1 MAAIKGKDTKPEV
14 LLRKALFADG
24 YRFRI
29 HVKNLPGA
37 PDIVLPKYRS
47 VILVHGCFWHGH
59 FCSISKIPKT
69 NIEFWTNKIHRNQ
82 ARDIKTKAAL
92 KKLGWK
98 VLIVWE
104 CSLNKKNFPKTFH
117 KILKWFGTSAT
128 N

>member
-14 LLRKALFADG
+14 LLRKALFAAG

-29 HVKNLPGA
+29 HVKKLPGA
-37 PDIVLPKYRS
+37 PDIVLSKYRS

-59 FCSISKIPKT
+59 FCKISRIPRS
-69 NIEFWTNKIHRNQ
+69 NIPFWTNKIQKNQ

-92 KKLGWK
+92 KKLGWR

-104 CSLNKKNFPKTFH
+104 CSLSKKTLPKT
-117 KILKWFGTSAT
+117 LKKVFSWLTRLE
-128 N
+128 